1 MVGIFVTG
9 TDTGVGKTFIT
20 ANLLQALRAKGLKV
34 VGMKPVACGCIDLN
48 GQLRN
53 EDALMLLNASNQ
65 PVPYDEINL
74 YSFMEPISPNIAA
87 RLNDQFID
95 LHRIRLQLDALSE
108 RFDLVVVEGVGGWLT
123 PLSDKSTV
131 ADLAKT
137 LALPVLLVIG
147 LKLGCLNHAFL
158 TTSRIALSGSPLLGW
173 VANQIDPNLD
183 RIDDTYRSLCD
194 RISCSIANVVPCLD
208 GLESED
214 ATNWKQKVFD
224 PLATEV
230 LRRLNL

>member
-1 MVGIFVTG
+1 
-9 TDTGVGKTFIT
+9 
-20 ANLLQALRAKGLKV
+20 
-34 VGMKPVACGCIDLN
+34 
-48 GQLRN
+48 
-53 EDALMLLNASNQ
+53 
-65 PVPYDEINL
+65 
-74 YSFMEPISPNIAA
+74 
-87 RLNDQFID
+87 
-95 LHRIRLQLDALSE
+95 
-108 RFDLVVVEGVGGWLT
+108 VGGWLT